1 MKPETTNISLL
12 QLTDEQMN
20 QTTDKTKQ
28 NQLIFHER
36 HIELLCPAVNFTGL
50 PVF

>member
-20 QTTDKTKQ
+20 QTTDKKNKT
-28 NQLIFHER
+28 N
-36 HIELLCPAVNFTGL
+36 
-50 PVF
+50 

>member
-20 QTTDKTKQ
+20 QTTDKKKQ

-50 PVF
+50 PLF

>member
-20 QTTDKTKQ
+20 QTTDKKQ
-28 NQLIFHER
+28 NKT
-36 HIELLCPAVNFTGL
+36 N
-50 PVF
+50 